1 MSVKRKL
8 ALFLLRITRNI
19 MENIIL
25 TGFSGTGKTEVAKLL
40 AYSMNW
46 NVFDTDV
53 VIEQEQGK
61 TIKEIFENEG
71 EENFRKIE
79 SNVIRK
85 ACSNTHTIISTGGGA
100 FILEKNRTA
109 MLKSGFVVTL
119 DASPNT
125 ILARLKK
132 NSSNP
137 LNERPLLKS
146 SNPLEKI
153 TELKKQRQYIYSLSH
168 WTIKTDLLN
177 INSVSKEIIHAW
189 KLINNQNNINHANT
203 ISDPNYASSIITE
216 KGECPVFVGSGIIE
230 LLGNYCKNN
239 NLSSTAYLI
248 ADSIT
253 GFQHTRKAQLS
264 LENHSIPTH
273 TFTFP
278 QGEISK
284 TISTITPIFEWLAQQ
299 KAERNHFVVALGGGV
314 VGDISGFVASTYNRG
329 IPFVQVPTSLAA
341 MVDASI
347 GGKTAIN
354 LPQGKNLVG
363 AFHQPSIILIDT
375 NLLKTLP
382 QRELISGW
390 AEAIKHGIIKNLDL
404 FENFEQNSNLI
415 QKLDPLTSTRVI
427 KASVATK
434 IEVVNLDQYE
444 TLGIRTLLNY
454 GHTIGHALENSIGY
468 GELLHGEAVSIGMC
482 FAARISEK
490 MGLIDMKCVQRQEK
504 ILETYGL
511 PTYWK
516 NINHEQIKLAM
527 KVDKKTVGKS
537 INWVLLENIGKAV
550 VRSDVPEDIIKA
562 TMKEVL

>member
-1 MSVKRKL
+1 MSVKKKL
-8 ALFLLRITRNI
+8 ALFLLRITRNT
-19 MENIIL
+19 MDNIIL
-25 TGFSGTGKTEVAKLL
+25 TGFSGTGKTEVAKQLG
-40 AYSMNW
+40 YSLNW
-46 NVFDTDV
+46 NVVDTDI
-53 VIEQEQGK
+53 VIEQEEGK
-61 TIKEIFENEG
+61 TIKEIFQNDG

-79 SNVIRK
+79 SRVIRK
-85 ACSNTHTIISTGGGA
+85 VCMNTHTIIATGGGA
-100 FILEKNRTA
+100 FINEKNRNI
-109 MLKSGFVVTL
+109 LSESGFVVTL

-125 ILARLKK
+125 ILTRLQK

-137 LNERPLLKS
+137 LTERPLLKS

-153 TELKKQRQYIYSLSH
+153 TELKKQRQYIYSLSN
-168 WTIKTDLLN
+168 WTIKTDFLN
-177 INSVSKEIIHAW
+177 IHSVSKEIIHAW
-189 KLINNQNNINHANT
+189 QLLNNQSNSNIDT
-203 ISDPNYASSIITE
+203 TTSDTHYTSSIITE
-216 KGECPVFVGSGIIE
+216 KGECPVYVGSGIIE

-264 LENHSIPTH
+264 LENYNVPTH

-284 TISTITPIFEWLAQQ
+284 NIGTITPIFEWLAQQ
-299 KAERNHFVVALGGGV
+299 KAERKHFIVALGGGV

-347 GGKTAIN
+347 GGKTGIN

-375 NLLKTLP
+375 NFLKTLP
-382 QRELISGW
+382 QRELTSGW

-404 FENFEQNSNLI
+404 FEDFEQNSNLI
-415 QKLDPLTSTRVI
+415 KNLDPLASTRVI

-434 IEVVNLDQYE
+434 IEVVNIDQYE

-454 GHTIGHALENSIGY
+454 GHTIGHALENSLGY

-490 MGLIDMKCVQRQEK
+490 MGLIDMACVHRQEK
-504 ILETYGL
+504 ILETFGL
-511 PTYWK
+511 PTFWR

-550 VRSDVPEDIIKA
+550 IRSDVPEDIVES